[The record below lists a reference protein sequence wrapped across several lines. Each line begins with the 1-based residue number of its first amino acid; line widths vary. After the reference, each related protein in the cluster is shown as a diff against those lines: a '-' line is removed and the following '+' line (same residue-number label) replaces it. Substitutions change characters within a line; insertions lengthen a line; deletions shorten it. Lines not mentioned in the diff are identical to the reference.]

1 MSSRWKKVWTDFWGN
16 KTRTF
21 LTILTILVGTLGVGF
36 IGNLQRYVL
45 ESMDGDYLSAHP
57 SEAKISAYPMDDD
70 NVRIAREIP
79 GVNAVDGFFVST
91 GQLIQPNGET
101 FLIQFTSNRN
111 LSGLTVNTLQ
121 PARGEPGI
129 PSLGFK
135 EVLIDSGVAPLGYR
149 PGDSITVEL
158 SDGGQRELQ
167 LAGYVH
173 AAAGFPF
180 GYTKLVEAFVT
191 PKTMEWLGGSTSY
204 NMLAVSVA
212 ENPTNEEHVSQVAQ
226 AVKERLERGGLT
238 GVTISIYEPGHH
250 FAYPFSRA
258 IFLVMGILGW
268 LTVLLSSF
276 LIINTITALMSQQ
289 TRQIGIMKATGA
301 YTLQILGMYIVLI
314 LSFGLIALSMAV
326 PLANRAA
333 EIVGTGMADY
343 LGFYTVPYRGY
354 TTTLIQQI
362 MVALVFPFL
371 AALWPIYSSARLTVR
386 ETLTDYGIGGS
397 EKPRKTAVSRGNLL
411 LPRPIRLSLRNA
423 FRRKARLSLTL
434 FTLVLG
440 GAIFISVMN
449 LWGSFYKLIDELK
462 GYYLTDITLNF
473 TRPYRLEKVASM
485 AERVA
490 GVKGV
495 EGWLEYTGMLVND
508 KDETETQV
516 RFAAP
521 PSTSTLLAPILISG
535 RWLKAGDEN
544 ALVATNYLIDKF
556 PGSRVGDWLTIKID
570 GQETKWQIVGFVS
583 VTASGGSL
591 GLYANYEYL
600 SRLINQPGEVYSL
613 RVITDNHDVATE
625 RRVRDQL
632 QTIFTENGIRVGSTM
647 LGAEEIQRITS
658 TFDIFIYFFMV
669 MAIMVAV
676 IGAMGL
682 TSTMSINVL
691 ERTREIGVMRAI
703 GASSWNIQSIVI
715 VEGLV
720 IGLISWVISILLS
733 IPITGVMAVGVGQQL
748 FSKPLTIVYGSNGIV
763 GWLIGILVIGTL
775 SSGMPARHASR
786 LTIKDILAYEG

>member
-1 MSSRWKKVWTDFWGN
+1 MSSRWKKVWADFWGN
-16 KTRTF
+16 RTRTF
-21 LTILTILVGTLGVGF
+21 LTILTIMVGTLGVGF
-36 IGNLQRYVL
+36 IGNLQLYVL

-57 SEAKISAYPMDDD
+57 SEAKINAYPMDDD

-101 FLIQFTSNRN
+101 FLIQFTSAKDLN
-111 LSGLTVNTLQ
+111 GLTVNTLQ
-121 PARGEPGI
+121 PAKAESGI
-129 PSLGFK
+129 APLGFK
-135 EVLIDSGVAPLGYR
+135 EVLIDSGAAQLGYR
-149 PGDSITVEL
+149 PGDLMTVEL
-158 SDGGQRELQ
+158 SDGRQRELR

-212 ENPTNEEHVSQVAQ
+212 ENPTNEEHVSQVSQ
-226 AVKERLERGGLT
+226 AVKERLERSGLT
-238 GVTISIYEPGHH
+238 GVTISIYQPGHH
-250 FAYPFSRA
+250 FAYQFSRA
-258 IFLVMGILGW
+258 IFLIMGILGW

-301 YTLQILGMYIVLI
+301 YTLQILAMYIILI
-314 LSFGLIALSMAV
+314 LSFGLIALTLAA

-354 TTTLIQQI
+354 TATLIQQI

-371 AALWPIYSSARLTVR
+371 AALWPIYNSARLTVR

-411 LPRPIRLSLRNA
+411 VPRPIRLSLRNA

-473 TRPYRLEKVASM
+473 TRPYRLEKVASI
-485 AERVA
+485 AESVA

-495 EGWLEYTGMLVND
+495 EGWLEYTGMLIND

-516 RFAAP
+516 QFVAP
-521 PSTSTLLAPILISG
+521 PSTSTLLAPIVISG

-544 ALVATNYLIDKF
+544 ALVGTNYLIDKF
-556 PGSRVGDWLTIKID
+556 PDLRVGDWLTIKID
-570 GQETKWQIVGFVS
+570 GQETKWQIVGVVS

-613 RVITDNHDVATE
+613 RVITEDHDIAAQQ
-625 RRVRDQL
+625 RVRDQV
-632 QTIFTENGIRVGSTM
+632 QTIFKENGIRVGSTW

-669 MAIMVAV
+669 MAIMIAV

-703 GASSWNIQSIVI
+703 GASNWNIQSIVT

-720 IGLISWVISILLS
+720 IGLISWVLSILLS
-733 IPITGVMAVGVGQQL
+733 IPITGVLAVGVGQQL
-748 FSKPLTIVYGSNGIV
+748 FSKPLSVVYGLNGIL

-775 SSGMPARHASR
+775 SCVLPARNASH
-786 LTIKDILAYEG
+786 LTIKDTLAYEG